1 MLDECYGAAPIIII
15 DEYDTPIQEGHT
27 KDFYDEIISFMRTFF
42 SGAFKDNKHIT
53 YGFLTGILRIAQ
65 ESIFSGLNNL
75 VVDSVFD
82 EEYSSYFG
90 FTRDEITDMLKYYG
104 IIDRYQELT
113 EWYDGYRFGNT
124 DIFNPWSVINYVAK
138 GCTPQAYWV
147 NTGRNEILGE
157 VLGAAGED
165 VSEKLNVLMQG
176 ETVLARIDQN
186 VVYSTLGND
195 PYNVYSCLL
204 YTSPSPRDCS

>member
-1 MLDECYGAAPIIII
+1 
-15 DEYDTPIQEGHT
+15 
-27 KDFYDEIISFMRTFF
+27 MRTFF

-104 IIDRYQELT
+104 ITDRYQELT

-147 NTGRNEILGE
+147 NTGRRYLGKFL
-157 VLGAAGED
+157 VQQ
-165 VSEKLNVLMQG
+165 EKMCLKSLM
-176 ETVLARIDQN
+176 
-186 VVYSTLGND
+186 
-195 PYNVYSCLL
+195 CLCRGKQSL
-204 YTSPSPRDCS
+204 RV